1 MTFTTVFST
10 RFWRK
15 ANSLGVLL
23 AACLLPVEIV
33 QAEGISVSSA
43 FIEPADESYQL
54 SANFEVSFNQTIEDA
69 INRGLSLPF
78 IVEYEVTRPRWY
90 WLDETVVKGSRSR
103 QISYN
108 ALTRQYRL
116 TIGSL
121 FQNFERLEDVRQV
134 LTFMRVIDLVEQGQL
149 RKGTAYDVA
158 IRMRLDVSRL
168 PKPFQVNAL
177 TSRDW
182 NLASDWY
189 RFTYTP

>member
-1 MTFTTVFST
+1 
-10 RFWRK
+10 
-15 ANSLGVLL
+15 LIVLVCL
-23 AACLLPVEIV
+23 WFAEGAC
-33 QAEGISVSSA
+33 AEGINVQSA
-43 FIEPADESYQL
+43 AIEPVEDTYQL
-54 SANFEVSFNQTIEDA
+54 SVNFEVSFNQTIEDA
-69 INRGLSLPF
+69 INRGLVLPF

-134 LTFMRVIDLVEQGQL
+134 LTYSRVIDFVERGQL
-149 RKGTAYDVA
+149 KKGMTYDVGV
-158 IRMRLDVSRL
+158 RMRLDVSRL

-177 TSRDW
+177 ASRDW
-182 NLASDWY
+182 DLASDWH
-189 RFTYTP
+189 RFGYTP

>member
-1 MTFTTVFST
+1 MLWS
-10 RFWRK
+10 
-15 ANSLGVLL
+15 
-23 AACLLPVEIV
+23 CLLFTKIAY
-33 QAEGISVSSA
+33 AEGIGVVSAS
-43 FIEPADESYQL
+43 IEPADEYHQL
-54 SANFEVSFNQTIEDA
+54 TANFEVQFNQTIEDA
-69 INRGLSLPF
+69 IDRGLALPF

-90 WLDETVVKGSRSR
+90 WLDETIVKGSRSR

-121 FQNFERLEDVRQV
+121 YQNFERLEDVRQV
-134 LTFMRVIDLVEQGQL
+134 LTFIRVTDLAERGQL
-149 RKGTAYDVA
+149 QKGTTYHVA
-158 IRMRLDVSRL
+158 VRMRLDVSRL

-177 TSRDW
+177 ASREW

>member
-1 MTFTTVFST
+1 MTLTTDSST

-15 ANSLGVLL
+15 ANSLALL
-23 AACLLPVEIV
+23 LVAGLLLTETVR
-33 QAEGISVSSA
+33 AEGIGVISA
-43 FIEPADESYQL
+43 SIEPAEDSYQL

-69 INRGLSLPF
+69 ISRGLSLPF
-78 IVEYEVTRPRWY
+78 IVEYEITRPRWY
-90 WLDETVVKGSRSR
+90 WLDETVVKSSRSR

-134 LTFMRVIDLVEQGQL
+134 LTFVRVIDLVDRTQL
-149 RKGTAYDVA
+149 HKGTTYQAA

-177 TSRDW
+177 ASRDW
-182 NLASDWY
+182 NLESDWY

>member
-1 MTFTTVFST
+1 MTLTTDSST

-15 ANSLGVLL
+15 ANSLALL
-23 AACLLPVEIV
+23 LVAGLLLTETVR
-33 QAEGISVSSA
+33 AEGIGVISA
-43 FIEPADESYQL
+43 SIEPAEDSYQL

-69 INRGLSLPF
+69 ISRGLSLPF
-78 IVEYEVTRPRWY
+78 IVEYEITRPRWY
-90 WLDETVVKGSRSR
+90 WLDETVVKSSRSR

-134 LTFMRVIDLVEQGQL
+134 LTFVRVIDLVDRTQL
-149 RKGTAYDVA
+149 QKGTTYQAA

-177 TSRDW
+177 ASRDW
-182 NLASDWY
+182 NLESDWY

>member
-15 ANSLGVLL
+15 ANSLGLL
-23 AACLLPVEIV
+23 LVACLLPADIV
-33 QAEGISVSSA
+33 QAEGIGVTSA

-90 WLDETVVKGSRSR
+90 WLDETVVKSSRSR

-134 LTFMRVIDLVEQGQL
+134 LTFVRVIDLVERGQL
-149 RKGTAYDVA
+149 RKGAAYDVA

-177 TSRDW
+177 ASRDW

>member
-1 MTFTTVFST
+1 MV
-10 RFWRK
+10 
-15 ANSLGVLL
+15 V
-23 AACLLPVEIV
+23 ACLWAADVGR
-33 QAEGISVSSA
+33 AEGISVLSA
-43 FIEPADESYQL
+43 AIEPAEDTYQL
-54 SANFEVSFNQTIEDA
+54 SANFEVNFNQTIEDA
-69 INRGLSLPF
+69 INRGLVLPF

-121 FQNFERLEDVRQV
+121 FQNFERLEDVRHV
-134 LTFMRVIDLVEQGQL
+134 LTYARVIEFVEHGQL
-149 RKGTAYDVA
+149 KKSTPYDV
-158 IRMRLDVSRL
+158 IVRMRLDVSRL

-177 TSRDW
+177 ASRDW

-189 RFTYTP
+189 HFSYTP